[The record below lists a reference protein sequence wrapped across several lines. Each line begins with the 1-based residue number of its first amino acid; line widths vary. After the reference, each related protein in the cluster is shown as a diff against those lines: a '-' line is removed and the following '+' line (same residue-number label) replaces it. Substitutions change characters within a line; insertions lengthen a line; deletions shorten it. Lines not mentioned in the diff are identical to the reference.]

1 MIVTGLDRR
10 SRPPGARF
18 SEWRA
23 PDGWMLRRMAWPQPE
38 GAEPR
43 GTLVFAGGRADFIEK
58 YLEPLGHWHAGGWHI
73 VSFDWRG
80 QGHSRGELVGGNFT
94 DFDPLVAD
102 AAALLDEVIAASPG
116 PHVAVMHSM
125 GGHILLRVLAERQ
138 PALAAAVL
146 VAPMLAINTA
156 PTPSWAGRLLA
167 CSLCRLGLTDARAWR
182 ETGPVSPSGRIR
194 QKNLTGC
201 DQRFADELWW
211 KSEEPGFHLGPPS
224 WGWLDAA
231 FRSTSRHDRA
241 ALAQVRT
248 PVLLL
253 GTDRDRLVSPRAIR
267 RAASLLPTAELRM
280 FDGAAHELL
289 RETDAVRLQALAAI
303 DAFFDRHAAS

>member
-1 MIVTGLDRR
+1 MDINGPERR
-10 SRPPGARF
+10 TRPPGMRF

-23 PDGWMLRRMAWPQPE
+23 PDGWTIRRMDWPQPDS
-38 GAEPR
+38 AATR

-58 YLEPLGHWHAGGWHI
+58 YLEPLAHWHRRGWTV

-80 QGHSRGELVGGNFT
+80 QGHSRGEIVGGNFT

-102 AAALLDEVIAASPG
+102 AAALIAEVVASAPG
-116 PHVAVMHSM
+116 PHVAIMHSM
-125 GGHILLRVLAERQ
+125 GGHILLRVLAEHR

-156 PTPSWAGRLLA
+156 PTPPWLGTRLA
-167 CSLCRLGLTDARAWR
+167 RWLCRLGLTHSRAWR
-182 ETGPVSPSGRIR
+182 ESGPISPSGRIR

-211 KSEEPGFHLGPPS
+211 KGQEPGFHLGPPS
-224 WGWLDAA
+224 WGWLNAG
-231 FRSTSRHDRA
+231 FRSTARHDQA
-241 ALAQVRT
+241 TLARLHT

-253 GTDRDRLVSPRAIR
+253 GTERDRLVSPQAIR
-267 RAASLLPTAELRM
+267 RAARLLPHAELRM
-280 FDGAAHELL
+280 YDDAAHELL
-289 RETDAVRLQALAAI
+289 REIDPIRLDAIAAI
-303 DAFFDRHAAS
+303 DAFLDRHAAR